1 MSQPTSREERSLT
14 NLERTI
20 IHRHF
25 KGLSPRQ
32 VRLVD
37 AVDFDARAR
46 EPELELNAALARE
59 PRAAEAAIK
68 HALLHYEFKDGGWLH
83 WYGHGRWFQQRAEEV
98 ELSLDGLSARCVS
111 VDDWLNNPHLRSGP
125 DAVSPRGAD
134 LIFGLARV
142 YGPALERMFLA
153 GGRAGEDLPR
163 WLLPWVDS
171 YAGHLADLL
180 SVKEESARI
189 RGYGEE
195 RR

>member
-1 MSQPTSREERSLT
+1 MNREERSLY

-25 KGLSPRQ
+25 KGMSPRAI
-32 VRLVD
+32 RLVD

-46 EPELELNAALARE
+46 EPELELNAAMAGE
-59 PRAAEAAIK
+59 PAVAEGAIT
-68 HALLHYEFKDGGWLH
+68 HALLHYEFKDSGWLH
-83 WYGHGRWFQQRAEEV
+83 WYGHGRWFQQRAERLG
-98 ELSLDGLSARCVS
+98 LSLEGLSCRCVS
-111 VDDWLNNPHLRSGP
+111 IDDWLNNPHLRTGS
-125 DAVSPRGAD
+125 DSVSPRGVD
-134 LIFGLARV
+134 LIFGLARA

-153 GGRAGEDLPR
+153 GGRAGEGLPG

-180 SVKEESARI
+180 SVADESARLCP
-189 RGYGEE
+189 RGEE